1 MIDLNTITAAALENQ
16 EIREYLEKLPL
27 FAQTEFSMRSVQLHK
42 ALGMVGIVDPEKQ
55 NQIEKDLFAIQMNG

>member
-1 MIDLNTITAAALENQ
+1 M
-16 EIREYLEKLPL
+16 PL